1 MYSYIIKLAHG
12 FVLVPTILAFK
23 NQKIFNLLKKPK
35 SIKQLLK
42 LTKLNSGYLIAGLN
56 LLSIF
61 SIVTRRANV
70 YHYKKKHPL
79 VTIINKKFTFF
90 YNQDFK
96 RIIFDKK
103 NQKIFQHYSKKLIHG
118 WSIKGIDNQIIDGCF
133 LIPLFFL

>member
-1 MYSYIIKLAHG
+1 MYRYIIKLAHG

-61 SIVTRRANV
+61 SVITRKANV
-70 YHYKKKHPL
+70 HYKKTPFSNDYKQKIHFF
-79 VTIINKKFTFF
+79 TNKILKEL
-90 YNQDFK
+90 
-96 RIIFDKK
+96 FDKK
-103 NQKIFQHYSKKLIHG
+103 NQKIFKHFSKKLIHG
-118 WSIKGIDNQIIDGCF
+118 WS
-133 LIPLFFL
+133 